1 VPDGLTADT
10 LTTRAEFATLE
21 PEWDNLVRSMA
32 RPSPYLLHGWLSAW
46 CRHYAADG
54 ALRVHIVR
62 DGGRLVGAFPLFVS
76 RSRGVRV
83 ARFLGGRH
91 SALAD
96 LILAPGADDAAPQRL
111 IELALGSDQA
121 FADLFGLP
129 GDGPLAS
136 LHEAAQVRLIERVEA
151 PVLDL
156 SPGFDAVYTAHTT
169 SKRRNSNNRRLR
181 QLEELGKVEFTTAV
195 SADDLAEALEHAFA
209 LHRLRWHG
217 RPDGSDF
224 ASDRGMAFQREAIA
238 KIAQL
243 GVPRVVTLRLD
254 DRPIAFHY
262 SFVVNR
268 RMFVHRL
275 AFDPS
280 LARFSPGVL
289 TMIEVFRAA
298 AEEGIERV
306 EYLGGDESYKL
317 EFADRVEPL
326 YQAVGMASNLPGKLA
341 SVVQVK
347 AIGARKRLK
356 RSEHVRRLYVGGLG
370 PFRRAWQSSRREA
383 E

>member
-1 VPDGLTADT
+1 MPDGPTAVT

-21 PEWDNLVRSMA
+21 PEWDNLVQSMD

-46 CRHYAADG
+46 CRHYAPDG
-54 ALRVHIVR
+54 ALRIHTVHE
-62 DGGRLVGAFPLFVS
+62 GNRLVGAFPLFVS

-96 LILAPGADDAAPQRL
+96 MMLAPGAGDAVPQRL
-111 IELALGSDQA
+111 IDLALGSDQS

-129 GDGPLAS
+129 GDGPLAL
-136 LHEAAQVRLIERVEA
+136 LHEAARVHLIERVEA

-156 SPGFDAVYTAHTT
+156 SPGFDAVYSAHTT

-181 QLEELGKVEFTTAV
+181 QLEELGKVEFVTAV
-195 SADDLAEALEHAFA
+195 SAGDLGEALEHAFA
-209 LHRLRWHG
+209 LHRLRWRG

-224 ASDRGMAFQREAIA
+224 ASERGMAFQREAIA
-238 KIAQL
+238 NIARL
-243 GVPRVVTLRLD
+243 GVPRIVTLRLD

-262 SFVVNR
+262 SFVVGG

-275 AFDPS
+275 AFDPT

-298 AEEGIERV
+298 AAEGVERV

-326 YQAVGMASNLPGKLA
+326 YQAVGMASTIPGKLA
-341 SVVQVK
+341 SAAQIH

-356 RSEHVRRLYVGGLG
+356 RSESVRRLYVGGLA
-370 PFRRAWQSSRREA
+370 PFRRAWQSSRREPQ
-383 E
+383 